1 MKYVVDISSQ
11 QAQKIKH
18 FIERGGYANFA
29 EFISTAIENQI
40 LIEKSESPVIDSFE
54 TQQTDNASLQ
64 VKTALADYEL
74 IRIRN
79 HPKAAPMPTFQQL
92 CYSLGETEE
101 GKTWLWGQTNRIL
114 PVKIGLRVLQRLLGS
129 GQWIDLEDYRE
140 TAADVA
146 AEFGHILREY
156 EARNNRIRDER
167 ISAGLPHN
175 GRPKSKIRYK
185 AHFLGYVRRD
195 GKLDGAM
202 PFLRFVN
209 LESDGKGGVIIALAE
224 PGLEFAQL
232 ENPVIDNHSFE
243 NSFTEQEVSFY
254 LEHIVRNVKGESN
267 AMKWLLSKLANGIAR
282 REAINAELKKEFGQ
296 TWKLSDAV
304 TNTQRAGLMSRMFEL
319 GLIEKK
325 KRGIEV
331 FFSVSDRGK
340 IFLRNIDRN

>member
-18 FIERGGYANFA
+18 LIEKGGYVNFA

-40 LIEKSESPVIDSFE
+40 HIEESESSVIDSFE
-54 TQQTDNASLQ
+54 IQQTDNASLQ
-64 VKTALADYEL
+64 VKTVLTDYEL
-74 IRIRN
+74 KRISN

-92 CYSLGETEE
+92 CYSLREIEE
-101 GKTWLWGQTNRIL
+101 GKIWLWGQTNRIL
-114 PVKIGLRVLQRLLGS
+114 PVKIGLRVLQSLLAN
-129 GQWIDLEDYRE
+129 GQWIDLEEYRE
-140 TAADVA
+140 KVTDVA

-156 EARNNRIRDER
+156 EARKNKIRDER
-167 ISAGLPHN
+167 ISAGLPHSD
-175 GRPKSKIRYK
+175 RPKSKMRYK
-185 AHFLGYVRRD
+185 AHFLGYMRGD
-195 GKLDGAM
+195 GKLEGAM
-202 PFLRFVN
+202 PFLRFVS
-209 LESDGKGGVIIALAE
+209 LDRDGKSRVIIALTE
-224 PGLEFAQL
+224 PGLEFAQS

-243 NSFTEQEVSFY
+243 NSFTDREVSFY

-267 AMKWLLSKLANGIAR
+267 AMKWLLSKLANGVAR
-282 REAINAELKKEFGQ
+282 REAMNAELKKEFGE

-304 TNTQRAGLMSRMFEL
+304 INTQRAGLMSRMFEL

-331 FFSVSDRGK
+331 FFSASDRGK